1 MELCERRTGHRNV
14 GEEVAAEAGRP
25 MDAEDSGEVSQDA
38 FLAYLSGS
46 KRATLKVL
54 SFGPEGDGVRG
65 DELDDPP
72 FLIRRGAGVSRA
84 AAPPE

>member
-38 FLAYLSGS
+38 FLAYSGS
-46 KRATLKVL
+46 IKVLSRLILKVL
-54 SFGPEGDGVRG
+54 SF
-65 DELDDPP
+65 DPG
-72 FLIRRGAGVSRA
+72 R
-84 AAPPE
+84 PPASSAVFTC